1 MHISNCTM
9 FNWCKRFKKLHAD
22 GLVCLSWTFWR
33 ISLSFSQFFFGF
45 ILFINY
51 LYSLGRFCSATFI
64 LYFFFLRKFNA
75 FHFVLIKTAWYNI
88 QRIHKYSLSFRFA
101 GPNFKENNLSMT
113 VKISLRF
120 LPAVIITRKFCRRRK
135 LYKVKCHDLLICLFV
150 YINSLFR
157 IFLVFLSDAFT
168 PDFFHLRR

>member
-1 MHISNCTM
+1 MNILKN
-9 FNWCKRFKKLHAD
+9 FFK
-22 GLVCLSWTFWR
+22 F
-33 ISLSFSQFFFGF
+33 FSIFFGF
-45 ILFINY
+45 YFVYKLFVFLRKILFSY
-51 LYSLGRFCSATFI
+51 FYFI
-64 LYFFFLRKFNA
+64 FFLGKFNA

-88 QRIHKYSLSFRFA
+88 QRIHKYLLSFRFA

-135 LYKVKCHDLLICLFV
+135 LYKVKCHDLLIWLFV

>member
-51 LYSLGRFCSATFI
+51 LYSLGKATFI
-64 LYFFFLRKFNA
+64 LYFFLRKFNA